1 MVSSEELLFLQ
12 TAREL
17 AAQAS
22 TLIVEHLRLPIEK
35 KYKEDDSPVTNADL
49 QADAI
54 LREGLLNAF
63 PHHGLLSEETGL
75 AGSPDAEYVWVIDP
89 LDGTKAFAKKIP
101 GFCVM
106 VGLLKRGKPYLG
118 VLHDPWEGRVYEAI
132 RGQGA
137 YHVDSENRRSR
148 LHVSSRKNL
157 TQMPLVISTGFP
169 PEALEKIRQRLPG
182 PLVDPINSV
191 GIKVGLLVRQVGDLY
206 LNHHGVHYWDTCA
219 PLLVLEEA
227 GGRMTALNGAALS
240 YDLHRGFDHGHASLA
255 SNGLLH
261 SEVLE
266 VLRELAL
273 SLGWD
278 QRILGEG
285 GYFR

>member
-1 MVSSEELLFLQ
+1 MVSSEDLLFLQ
-12 TAREL
+12 TARQL

-22 TLIVEHLRLPIEK
+22 AVIVQHLRLPIEK
-35 KYKEDDSPVTNADL
+35 KYKQDDSPVTHADL
-49 QADAI
+49 QSDAI
-54 LREGLLNAF
+54 LREGLLRAF

-75 AGSPDAEYVWVIDP
+75 AGSSDAEYVWVIDP

-106 VGLLKRGKPYLG
+106 VGLLKRGQPYLG
-118 VLHDPWEGRVYEAI
+118 VVHDPWEGRVYEAI

-137 YHVDSENRRSR
+137 YHTGPEGRRRR
-148 LHVSSRKNL
+148 LQVSSRKHLNE
-157 TQMPLVISTGFP
+157 MPLVISTGFP
-169 PEALEKIRQRLPG
+169 PEALEKIRQRLSG

-191 GIKVGLLVRQVGDLY
+191 GIKVGLLVRQEGDLY

-219 PLLVLEEA
+219 PLVILEEA
-227 GGRMTALNGAALS
+227 GGKITALNGAVLR
-240 YDLHRGFDHGHASLA
+240 YDLSRGFDHGHASLA
-255 SNGLLH
+255 SNGYLH
-261 SEVLE
+261 DEVLKI
-266 VLRELAL
+266 LQELAL

-285 GYFR
+285 GDFR